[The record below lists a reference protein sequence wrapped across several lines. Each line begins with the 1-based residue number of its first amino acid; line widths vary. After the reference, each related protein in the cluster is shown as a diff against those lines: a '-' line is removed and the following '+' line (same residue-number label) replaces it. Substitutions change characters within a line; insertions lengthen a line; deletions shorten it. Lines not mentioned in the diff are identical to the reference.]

1 MTNGFSSVLTIISA
15 ANGFSYGAGDI
26 VMQEYPATYGFLL
39 KTLKTLFRLS

>member
-26 VMQEYPATYGFLL
+26 VRGNQQRMV
-39 KTLKTLFRLS
+39 SS